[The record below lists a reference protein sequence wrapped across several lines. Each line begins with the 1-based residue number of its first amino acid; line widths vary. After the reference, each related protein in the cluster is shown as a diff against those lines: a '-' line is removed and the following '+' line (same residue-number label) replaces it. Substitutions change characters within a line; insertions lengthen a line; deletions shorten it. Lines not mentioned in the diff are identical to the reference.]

1 MTRWVS
7 IFIPRSENMLRSR
20 PCSEAKLHSKASRL
34 IRGWTPRSGHHR
46 KQKCGEGRHG
56 IDGVGRSKTKRQI
69 FAHCFAITYLP
80 QKLEEHHQTTERG
93 DRSLGLAQFHFFSA
107 PKSGNFPVHCFV
119 LLGVSFN
126 QLKLNRVRT
135 KQCYS
140 ISEFRLNA
148 RISLRR
154 TSSSP
159 PLTFSGILVGTLFRS
174 LRANDTPPRDARA
187 PDGAW

>member
-1 MTRWVS
+1 
-7 IFIPRSENMLRSR
+7 MLRSR

-56 IDGVGRSKTKRQI
+56 IDGVGRSEVKRQI

-93 DRSLGLAQFHFFSA
+93 DRSLRLAQFHFFSA
-107 PKSGNFPVHCFV
+107 PKSGNFPMHCFV
-119 LLGVSFN
+119 LLGVSFI
-126 QLKLNRVRT
+126 QLKLNRVRA

-140 ISEFRLNA
+140 ISEFRLK
-148 RISLRR
+148 
-154 TSSSP
+154 
-159 PLTFSGILVGTLFRS
+159 
-174 LRANDTPPRDARA
+174 RA
-187 PDGAW
+187 PTATRRSGEKSARRLRLTIRSGALGPVRNGRPRRGGRQLLAF

>member
-56 IDGVGRSKTKRQI
+56 IDGVGRSEMKRQML
-69 FAHCFAITYLP
+69 AHRFAITYLP

-119 LLGVSFN
+119 LLGVSFI
-126 QLKLNRVRT
+126 QLKLNRVRA

-140 ISEFRLNA
+140 ISEFRLIRA
-148 RISLRR
+148 VDFAHKLLRLHAPMSPTR
-154 TSSSP
+154 VESS
-159 PLTFSGILVGTLFRS
+159 
-174 LRANDTPPRDARA
+174 
-187 PDGAW
+187 